1 MHSGCGNSGSM
12 VQSALNP
19 SAFLLAAG
27 LYYIG
32 GATALTAFVTAAL
45 AHELGHLAAI
55 AASGSVVREIRL
67 TLFGPVIE
75 YGGVLTRRQEVG
87 IAAAGPVAGLLFAA
101 SCLFSARPYF
111 MYAGEIA
118 LLASLFN
125 LLPIY
130 PMDGGRMAR
139 FLLETVLTPETS
151 ARILRI
157 LGSLCALGVACTG
170 ASMHSPAMI
179 AAGLWMMGLANTSEL
194 R

>member
-1 MHSGCGNSGSM
+1 M
-12 VQSALNP
+12 VRSALNP

-32 GATALTAFVTAAL
+32 GGAALTAFVTAAL

-55 AASGSVVREIRL
+55 AASGAVVRKIRL

-75 YGGVLTRRQEVG
+75 YGGVLSRRQEAG
-87 IAAAGPVAGLLFAA
+87 IAAAGPVAGLAFAA
-101 SCLFSARPYF
+101 SCLFSASAYF

-125 LLPIY
+125 LLPVY
-130 PMDGGRMAR
+130 PMDGGRLAL
-139 FLLETVLTPETS
+139 FLLETVLAPEAS

-170 ASMHSPAMI
+170 ASLHSPAMI
-179 AAGLWMMGLANTSEL
+179 AAGLWMMVLANVSEL